1 MLNIYNWGR
10 LTSSV
15 PATVIV
21 GLQFGDEGKGKI
33 SYLLCR
39 EADCVVRFQGGANAG
54 HTVVINGRKL
64 KFNIIPA
71 GSAAGAMPCIG
82 SGTVVD
88 LEEVFEELELLRSI
102 GVEPKLMVSRAA
114 SVVLPVHKLLDA
126 KIEEIRGGR
135 AVGTTRR
142 GIGPTYSDKAL
153 RTGIRIEDLL
163 DKTLLGEKLEILKK
177 MHGLEVDEFEK
188 LLEYGRRI
196 KPYIGDVELYVNE
209 LLDDGG
215 RVVFEGAQGT
225 LLDINY
231 GTYPYVTS
239 SNTIAGAACTGCG
252 IGPTRIREVVGV
264 MKAYT
269 TRVGAGVFPTE
280 IGGELGIRLRE
291 AGQEYGTTTGRP
303 RRVGWLDIPL
313 LRYAIRLSN
322 VDWIAL
328 TKLDVLSGLEKLK
341 VCVEYEVDGRSLK
354 IAPPSVRLLERVKP
368 VYVELDGWRGLSG
381 DEWRRV
387 AERGWDAMPDE
398 AKAYVE
404 FLERELGKPIRLV
417 SVGAEAGAE
426 VAR

>member
-1 MLNIYNWGR
+1 
-10 LTSSV
+10 V

-54 HTVVINGRKL
+54 HTVIVNGRKL

-163 DKTLLGEKLEILKK
+163 DDAVLREKLEILRR
-177 MHGLEVDEFEK
+177 MHGLEVDELEK
-188 LLEYGRRI
+188 LLKYGKRI
-196 KPYIGDVELYVNE
+196 EPYIGDVELYVNE
-209 LLDDGG
+209 LLDGGG
-215 RVVFEGAQGT
+215 RIVFEGAQGT

-252 IGPTRIREVVGV
+252 VGPTRISEVVGV

-328 TKLDVLSGLEKLK
+328 TKLDVLSGLEKLR
-341 VCVEYEVDGRSLK
+341 VCVEYEVDGKSLK

-368 VYVELDGWRGLSG
+368 VYVELDGWSRLSE
-381 DEWRRV
+381 DEWRRA

>member
-1 MLNIYNWGR
+1 MLNIYNWGK

-54 HTVVINGRKL
+54 HTVVVNGRKL

-71 GSAAGAMPCIG
+71 GSAAGATPCIG

-102 GVEPKLMVSRAA
+102 GLEPKLMVSRAA

-126 KIEEIRGGR
+126 KIEEIRGGK

-153 RTGIRIEDLL
+153 RTGIRMEDLL
-163 DKTLLGEKLEILKK
+163 DETLLREKLEILRR
-177 MHGLEVDEFEK
+177 MHGLEVDDLEK
-188 LLEYGRRI
+188 LLEYGRKI

-209 LLDDGG
+209 LLDEGR

-252 IGPTRIREVVGV
+252 IGPTRVSEVVGV

-280 IGGELGIRLRE
+280 IGGELGIRLRD

-328 TKLDVLSGLEKLK
+328 TKLDVLSGLEKLR
-341 VCVEYEVDGRSLK
+341 VCVEYEVDGRALK

-381 DEWRRV
+381 DEWRR
-387 AERGWDAMPDE
+387 
-398 AKAYVE
+398 
-404 FLERELGKPIRLV
+404 LSLIHI
-417 SVGAEAGAE
+417 
-426 VAR
+426 